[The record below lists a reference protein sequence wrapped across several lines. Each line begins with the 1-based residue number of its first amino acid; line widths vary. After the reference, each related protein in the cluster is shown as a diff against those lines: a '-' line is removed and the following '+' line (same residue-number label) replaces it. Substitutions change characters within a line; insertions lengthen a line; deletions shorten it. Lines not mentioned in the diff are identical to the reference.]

1 MCSIEIFEYACVKNW
16 QVAHLFLVSPNQA
29 QEKFTHLEY
38 LMEMKNNDNDEQ
50 TFLYI
55 SLGDPN
61 TEELVRPPLSSGY
74 LMVNL

>member
-1 MCSIEIFEYACVKNW
+1 M
-16 QVAHLFLVSPNQA
+16 SPNQA
-29 QEKFTHLEY
+29 QEKLTNLEY